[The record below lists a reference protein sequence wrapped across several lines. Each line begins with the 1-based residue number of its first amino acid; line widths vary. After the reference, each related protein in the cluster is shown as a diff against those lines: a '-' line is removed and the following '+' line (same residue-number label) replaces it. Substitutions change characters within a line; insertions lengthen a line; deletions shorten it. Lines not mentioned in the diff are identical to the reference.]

1 MAEQEVRMEATA
13 ISGKT
18 AEFQKDFT
26 RVTRDIEAS
35 QKIHRESM
43 TYLQGVVR
51 TLKRNKVAVC
61 SLVFIL
67 FLILVA
73 VFGPI
78 LFPDYQKTDLLHTLQ
93 APSKEHLLGTDELG
107 RDVLTRLIRGTRISL
122 FIGFAAETI
131 NLIIGVLYGG
141 IAGFIGGKVDN
152 AMMRVIDVLMSIPQT
167 LVMILM
173 LTVLKRGMGTLILS
187 LTVTGWIGLAR
198 LVRGQILAMR
208 ENEYVIAARVL
219 GAGKREILLNHLI
232 PNAIGPIIVNYT
244 MSIPGA
250 IGAEAG
256 MSYLGLG
263 ISVPEA
269 SWGNMLQFGAS
280 QFPASLWLF
289 FAPAILFALSM
300 LAFNLLGDGLRDA
313 LDPKMRK

>member
-1 MAEQEVRMEATA
+1 MAVTAALKGEV
-13 ISGKT
+13 K
-18 AEFQKDFT
+18 KDFT
-26 RVTRDIEAS
+26 KIERDIEAS
-35 QKIHRESM
+35 QKIQRESL
-43 TYLQGVVR
+43 TYAQGVIR
-51 TLKRNKVAVC
+51 SLKANKVAMI
-61 SLVFIL
+61 SLIFII

-73 VFGPI
+73 IFGPF
-78 LFPDYQKTDLLHTLQ
+78 LFPDYQKQDLLHTLQ
-93 APSKEHLLGTDELG
+93 APSKKHVLGTDELG
-107 RDVLTRLIRGTRISL
+107 RDVLTRLIRGTRVSL
-122 FIGFAAETI
+122 FVGFAAETI
-131 NLIIGVLYGG
+131 NLVIGVLYGG
-141 IAGFIGGKVDN
+141 MAGFLGGKVDN
-152 AMMRVIDVLMSIPQT
+152 FMMRVIDVLMSIPQT

-173 LTVLKRGMGTLILS
+173 LTVLKRGVGTLILS
-187 LTVTGWIGLAR
+187 LTITGWIGLAR
-198 LVRGQILAMR
+198 LVRGQILSLR
-208 ENEYVIAARVL
+208 ENEYVIAAKVL
-219 GAGKREILLNHLI
+219 GASKKEILLNHLI

-289 FAPAILFALSM
+289 FAPAVLFALSM

-313 LDPKMRK
+313 LDPKMRR

>member
-1 MAEQEVRMEATA
+1 MAAVTA
-13 ISGKT
+13 NGKT
-18 AEFQKDFT
+18 EIKKDFT
-26 RVTRDIEAS
+26 RVKRDIEAS
-35 QKIHRESM
+35 QRIQRESM
-43 TYLQGVVR
+43 SYAQGVIR
-51 TLKRNKVAVC
+51 TLKQNKVAML
-61 SLVFIL
+61 SLIFII

-73 VFGPI
+73 IFGPL
-78 LFPDYQKTDLLHTLQ
+78 LFPDYQKQDLLHTLQ
-93 APSKEHLLGTDELG
+93 KPSKEHLLGTDELG

-131 NLIIGVLYGG
+131 NLVVGILYGG
-141 IAGFIGGKVDN
+141 IAGFLGGKVDN
-152 AMMRVIDVLMSIPQT
+152 MMMRIIDVVMSVPQT

-187 LTVTGWIGLAR
+187 LTITGWVGLAR
-198 LVRGQILAMR
+198 LVRGQILALR
-208 ENEYVIAARVL
+208 ENEYAVAAKVL
-219 GAGKREILLNHLI
+219 GAGKREILFHHLL
-232 PNAIGPIIVNYT
+232 PNTIGPIIVNYT

-280 QFPASLWLF
+280 QFPATLWLF
-289 FAPAILFALSM
+289 FAPAVLFALSM

-313 LDPKMRK
+313 LDPRMRR